1 MKRIFEKI
9 AAFFVAIF
17 RTVVQAAK
25 AFFDI
30 KSDDDVA
37 SGSKKVAITAA
48 RRVVYVFLDYWAA
61 FACASIVGF
70 LNYWELSFWLIVMAT
85 WLFDFVVAT
94 AFLVA
99 SEKSGHDITLGEAFR
114 RAVDAI
120 RSNSKVAG
128 WGALVYINAK
138 AVIWDGPEQV
148 VIFFKKEIG
157 SMLGMVGVLV
167 FLTFFQGL
175 FWAVVYSLG
184 YETVSEL
191 VKNFF

>member
-1 MKRIFEKI
+1 MKAIIEKMVAFI
-9 AAFFVAIF
+9 AAIF
-17 RTVVQAAK
+17 QTTVSAVK

-61 FACASIVGF
+61 IACASIVG
-70 LNYWELSFWLIVMAT
+70 LLKYWGLSFWLIVLAT
-85 WLFDFVVAT
+85 WIFDFVIAT

-114 RAVDAI
+114 RAADAVH
-120 RSNSKVAG
+120 SSSKLAG
-128 WGALVYINAK
+128 YLAFIYINAK
-138 AVIWDGPEQV
+138 AIIWDGPEQV

-157 SMLGMVGVLV
+157 SMSRMIGVLV
-167 FLTFFQGL
+167 GLTFIQGI
-175 FWAVVYSLG
+175 FWAWVYSFG
-184 YETVSEL
+184 YDSVSEL
-191 VKNFF
+191 IRNLF